1 MGSLPS
7 RTKQLVIQ
15 PSSAAAMQATAPL
28 QTGLNSYVAVAL
40 CSFPAG
46 GEAETV
52 LQPGEQ
58 LNVLSEDGEWWNV
71 MSLATSKECLVPSSH
86 VAKVWHRWLYEG
98 VSREKA
104 EELLLLPCNGSG
116 SFLIRESQTRQG
128 CYSLSVRRTNH
139 SSWDSVKHYRIN
151 RLENGWLFIAPR
163 LTFPSLQE
171 LVDYYSETGD
181 GLCCLLKEPCF
192 IQGAVRAPAQNLAPP
207 VVVKKSALN
216 WQELDSSALLSEA
229 PPTEGESPVS
239 LGLREAISS
248 YLFLTEELPLEKG
261 EKGSLW
267 KSA

>member
-15 PSSAAAMQATAPL
+15 SSPAAAMQATAPV

-46 GEAETV
+46 GEVETI
-52 LQPGEQ
+52 LRPGEQ
-58 LNVLSEDGEWWNV
+58 LNVLSEDGDWWNV
-71 MSLATSKECLVPSSH
+71 VSLATGKECSVPSSH

-98 VSREKA
+98 ISREKA
-104 EELLLLPCNGSG
+104 EELLLLPCNRSG

-128 CYSLSVRRTNH
+128 CYSLSVRHTNH

-151 RLENGWLFIAPR
+151 RLENSWLYIAPR
-163 LTFPSLQE
+163 LTFPSLQA
-171 LVDYYSETGD
+171 LVDYYSEIGD

-192 IQGAVRAPAQNLAPP
+192 TQGAVRAPAQDLAPP
-207 VVVKKSALN
+207 VVIKKSALN

-229 PPTEGESPVS
+229 PPTEGESPIS

-248 YLFLTEELPLEKG
+248 YLFLTEELPP

-267 KSA
+267 KST